1 VDPPVLEHSAPE
13 DVAAAVTATITTAF
27 DITTQAPMR
36 IRLFDVEPGRWV
48 LAAAVHHI
56 AFDGA
61 SVGPLLTDLAV
72 AYAARRGGEAPVFES
87 LPVTY
92 GDYARWQHELLGN
105 AADPSSLAARQLD
118 YWATTLAGLPD
129 SPLPLPA
136 DRPRPAQPTHRGAQI
151 GSTLDADTHR
161 RLRDVARSSDVTV
174 FMLVHA
180 VLAAMLARRSG
191 RTDIAVGTAIAGR
204 TDARLG
210 RLVGM
215 FVGTVVLRTAVD
227 PSRPFAD
234 LLRDVR
240 ATDLGALAHA

>member
-1 VDPPVLEHSAPE
+1 LAARIEAGDDQRVALRHYDDDTPAPIAPAQRRLGIVARAETGTAGYLVPVVLTLSGDLDVDALTAAVSDVVDRHRVLRTAFTDDVQVPVDPPVLEHSAPE
-13 DVAAAVTATITTAF
+13 DVAAAVTATITTPF

-61 SVGPLLTDLAV
+61 SVGPLLTDLAA

-92 GDYARWQHELLGN
+92 GDYARWQHELLGD

-136 DRPRPAQPTHRGAQI
+136 DR
-151 GSTLDADTHR
+151 S
-161 RLRDVARSSDVTV
+161 
-174 FMLVHA
+174 
-180 VLAAMLARRSG
+180 
-191 RTDIAVGTAIAGR
+191 
-204 TDARLG
+204 
-210 RLVGM
+210 
-215 FVGTVVLRTAVD
+215 
-227 PSRPFAD
+227 
-234 LLRDVR
+234 
-240 ATDLGALAHA
+240 